1 MSIKVQFIRLNA
13 LLLKIYDFFKFL
25 KILRYYN
32 LGIVS
37 VEIVVIKFSIIPAFE
52 INFNF
57 NLFQVLL
64 FEFFIKLL
72 GIAFYNDL

>member
-1 MSIKVQFIRLNA
+1 MV
-13 LLLKIYDFFKFL
+13 
-25 KILRYYN
+25 RYFN
-32 LGIVS
+32 LEIVS
-37 VEIVVIKFSIIPAFE
+37 VEIVVVKFSIIPAFE

-57 NLFQVLL
+57 NLFQVLI